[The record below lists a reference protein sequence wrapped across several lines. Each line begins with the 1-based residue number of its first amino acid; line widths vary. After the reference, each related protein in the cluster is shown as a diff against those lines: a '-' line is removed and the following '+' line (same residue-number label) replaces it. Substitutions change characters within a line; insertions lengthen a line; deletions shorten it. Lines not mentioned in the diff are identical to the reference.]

1 MALQMNLAVG
11 DGSERDP
18 ETGRRLRL
26 PNPACFLRRLV
37 EAEGSTVTA
46 AQRGDVL
53 TLLQEALNAPPGL
66 NTIVLSE
73 PDKKASE
80 PTRQLN

>member
-37 EAEGSTVTA
+37 EAEGSSHRRPA
-46 AQRGDVL
+46 R
-53 TLLQEALNAPPGL
+53 
-66 NTIVLSE
+66 
-73 PDKKASE
+73 
-80 PTRQLN
+80 